1 MDLYLI
7 DAISPFFIGNTQ
19 RKTNWSKI
27 PFEHIRPDKP
37 GADELW
43 ASIEAGMKVFAEKV
57 ADVGYNAVSLDDVAH
72 LAQSGHYETEIQEL
86 IGHYQARYQPIMNI
100 LRERGLKIYVTM
112 DVLSYT
118 TALLKHVGTAIKD
131 VSVFMKQLLSDFF
144 KAFPEVKG
152 VIMRIGESDGLDVRS
167 EFRSQLILKKAN
179 QVNRLL
185 KEVLPVF
192 EDLGRELIFRTWTV
206 GAYGIG
212 DLMWHR
218 TRFTKI
224 FRDIDS
230 PAITISMKYGE
241 SDFFRYLPL
250 NSHFFRLNL
259 PTIVELQARRE
270 YEGSGEFPSFIGE
283 DYAHY
288 AKELRKAPRLRGI
301 SVWCQTGGWTPFR
314 RLAYLQKE
322 GIWNEINAA
331 VTLQVFQNQSS
342 PEAALRD
349 FAEKRNIADADAF
362 IELMQGSERVVKKLL
377 YIPDFAEQKLF
388 FRRVRIP
395 PLLSVYWN
403 NIFINHS
410 LKKILMH
417 LTQNPEACIKDGYA
431 ALAELKEMKGYAER
445 CGLPA
450 NDIEFMYD
458 TFSILALA
466 REYYYRSFD
475 DKIRNRLKS
484 AKRSYK
490 EKYPKSLRPRYRIKM
505 NFDPFPIKRR
515 TLGWLAYIALRRQR
529 GYRII
534 DRLLLLHFLSTAYWL
549 IRKRKP
555 SIIPKFARKSAMGID
570 TVFR

>member
-7 DAISPFFIGNTQ
+7 DAISPFFIGNAR

-27 PFEHIRPDKP
+27 PFDHIRPDKP
-37 GADELW
+37 EADELW
-43 ASIEAGMKVFAEKV
+43 ASIEAGMEVFAEKV

-72 LAQSGHYETEIQEL
+72 LAQSDHYEIEIQDQIHL
-86 IGHYQARYQPIMNI
+86 YQKRYRPIIDI
-100 LRERGLKIYVTM
+100 LQKRGLKIYVTM

-118 TALLKHVGTAIKD
+118 SALLKNVGTSTRSVTAFIKE
-131 VSVFMKQLLSDFF
+131 LLTDFF
-144 KAFPEVKG
+144 KTFPEVKG
-152 VIMRIGESDGLDVRS
+152 VIMRIGESDGLDVHN
-167 EFRSQLILKKAN
+167 EFRSQLILKRAK

-185 KEVLPVF
+185 KETLPVF
-192 EDLGRELIFRTWTV
+192 EEQDRELIFRTWTV

-218 TRFTKI
+218 SRFIKI
-224 FRDIDS
+224 FQDIDS

-283 DYAHY
+283 DYSQY
-288 AKELRKAPRLRGI
+288 AQELRKAPRLRGI
-301 SVWCQTGGWTPFR
+301 SVWCQTGGWTPFC
-314 RLAYLQKE
+314 RLTYIEKE

-331 VTLQVFQNQSS
+331 VALQVFRDQVS
-342 PEAALRD
+342 PEAALRNFAQSHNIPNIDD
-349 FAEKRNIADADAF
+349 FVN
-362 IELMQGSERVVKKLL
+362 LMQKSEMVVKRLL
-377 YIPDFAEQKLF
+377 YIPDIAKQKFF

-417 LTQNPEACIKDGYA
+417 LTKNPKACVRDGYA
-431 ALAELKEMKGYAER
+431 ALEEIELMHAHAEKCK
-445 CGLPA
+445 LPVD
-450 NDIEFMYD
+450 DIEFMYD
-458 TFSILALA
+458 TFSILAIA
-466 REYYYRSFD
+466 REYYYQTFDRS
-475 DKIRNRLKS
+475 IRNRLKA
-484 AKRSYK
+484 AKKSYK
-490 EKYPKSLRPRYRIKM
+490 NKYPKSLRPRYRIKM

-515 TLGWLAYIALRRQR
+515 TLGWVSYVALRRQR

-534 DRLLLLHFLSTAYWL
+534 DRLLILHFLSTVYWV

-555 SIIPKFARKSAMGID
+555 NIIPKFARKSAMGID